1 MKRERRR
8 PGLWSLVAVVA
19 TLIMAMLFAGLLIAF
34 RFLLNS
40 EYIDSLQDRLTDGLS
55 ALRSAG
61 YSHDAAAELNAS
73 GVELILFEEST
84 ERIIYRSAG
93 KGHVFNR
100 SEFDDRIQE
109 INGFPPPSGFDSL
122 SALVSKR
129 LADQDGSFFLTELHG
144 SVAETTD
151 EMLQSRELYLVGR
164 SEGHLFGLYLP
175 VERMNDAINLSIR
188 YASITM
194 LIGLAVALLLIFLA
208 SRWAHKSSR
217 GMARIAGQISEL
229 DFSERCIRGKTRE
242 TDTLAVSINRMS
254 DRLQEKIGELET
266 ANERLQDEL
275 TERTEQQRLITDLFA
290 NLSHDLKTPIAII
303 SGYAE
308 GLQEGLARTPEQ
320 QQTYYQTILTESEHM
335 QTIVGRMM
343 TVSSLE
349 LETEAPVLED
359 FDLAALLDACIAP
372 FQLEIKRQGLDLKTD
387 YPAPISVRSDYEGV
401 RQSVLNY
408 VQNAIY
414 HVNDG
419 NQIRI
424 SVSEEGESVRLSVRN
439 SARPIPEQ
447 EIPKL
452 WEKLYRGD
460 RSRTRSHGEAG
471 LGLAIVRDNMERLGL
486 EYGFRNLDGMVE
498 FYLCLPR
505 SPAGNGAAE

>member
-8 PGLWSLVAVVA
+8 PGLWSMVAVVA

-34 RFLLNS
+34 RFLLKS

-55 ALRSAG
+55 VLRSAG
-61 YSHDAAAELNAS
+61 YTHDAAAELNAS
-73 GVELILFEEST
+73 GVELMLFEEST
-84 ERIIYRSAG
+84 GRLIYRSAG
-93 KGHVFNR
+93 KRHVFNR
-100 SEFDDRIQE
+100 FITNERIQDD
-109 INGFPPPSGFDSL
+109 NGSTPPSEYDSI

-129 LADQDGSFFLTELHG
+129 LSGKDGSFFLTELHG

-151 EMLQSRELYLVGR
+151 EMLHSRELYLVGR
-164 SEGHLFGLYLP
+164 SEGHLFELYLP

-188 YASITM
+188 YAGITL
-194 LIGLAVALLLIFLA
+194 LIGLAVALLVIFLA
-208 SRWAHKSSR
+208 SRLAHNSSR

-229 DFSERCIRGKTRE
+229 DFSECCIRGKTRE

-275 TERTEQQRLITDLFA
+275 TERTERQRLITDLFA

-308 GLQEGLARTPEQ
+308 GLQLARTPEQ

-335 QTIVGRMM
+335 QAIVGRMM

-372 FQLEIKRQGLDLKTD
+372 FQLEIERQGLDLKTD

-414 HVNDG
+414 HVNSG
-419 NQIRI
+419 NRIRI
-424 SVSEEGESVRLSVRN
+424 SVYEEGSFVRLSVQN

-460 RSRTRSHGEAG
+460 HSRTRSHGEAG

-505 SPAGNGAAE
+505 SPDGIGAAE